1 VSTTWHGEEGITKLE
16 TRTTKYELAFMA
28 LYIVFVY
35 VPFALA
41 MALSG
46 YDVARTSLSAIAWQ
60 HGGKVFI
67 ILYGTLTIP
76 FLLFQI
82 GFYLKFN
89 RKRRDALLIP
99 LIAGC
104 VLLGVGIVFPFTGV
118 DISSHLHT
126 LFIIIGTVIVILAVT
141 GIIIRYVK
149 RLKEEA
155 HNYTV
160 IAILYG
166 ILIIAVASVFFIA
179 GSVAL
184 LEIDASLI
192 FMVVLYLVNRVS
204 ITGPP
209 GRQGSCSSTVFH
221 PKM

>member
-1 VSTTWHGEEGITKLE
+1 
-16 TRTTKYELAFMA
+16 MA

-35 VPFALA
+35 VPFALI

-46 YDVARTSLSAIAWQ
+46 YDVVRTSLSAIAWQ

-82 GFYLKFN
+82 GFYLRFN
-89 RKRRDALLIP
+89 RKRRDALLVP

-118 DISSHLHT
+118 DMSSHLHT
-126 LFIIIGTVIVILAVT
+126 WFIMAGTVIVILAIT
-141 GIIIRYVK
+141 GVLIRYVK
-149 RLKEEA
+149 RLKEESRS
-155 HNYTV
+155 YTV
-160 IAILYG
+160 VAILYG
-166 ILIIAVASVFFIA
+166 ILIVAVASVFFIA

-192 FMVVLYLVNRVS
+192 FMVVLYLVNRSS
-204 ITGPP
+204 IIDTPTGHSDEPSP
-209 GRQGSCSSTVFH
+209 TVQSPSDHSPH
-221 PKM
+221 P

>member
-1 VSTTWHGEEGITKLE
+1 MTKSA
-16 TRTTKYELAFMA
+16 KYELAFMA

-35 VPFALA
+35 VPFALV

-46 YDVARTSLSAIAWQ
+46 YDVVRTSLSAIAWQ
-60 HGGKVFI
+60 FGGKVFI
-67 ILYGTLTIP
+67 ILYGTLTVP
-76 FLLFQI
+76 FLLFEI

-89 RKRRDALLIP
+89 RKRRDALLGP

-118 DISSHLHT
+118 DMSSHLHT
-126 LFIIIGTVIVILAVT
+126 LFILTGTVIVILAIT
-141 GIIIRYVK
+141 GALIRYVK
-149 RLKEEA
+149 HLKEES
-155 HNYTV
+155 HSYVV

-166 ILIIAVASVFFIA
+166 ILFIAVASVFFVA

-192 FMVVLYLVNRVS
+192 FMVVLYLINRAS
-204 ITGPP
+204 IVDTPIGHSDEPP
-209 GRQGSCSSTVFH
+209 TTQSPSD
-221 PKM
+221 